1 MRKSRSIF
9 WIACFII
16 MAFLV
21 VPARAEAKTVKLNHT
36 DVSMTVGTSK
46 RLSLT
51 KQKKKVAWSVIS
63 GKKYVRLSD
72 RRKTGV
78 KIIGLK
84 AGTARI
90 QAKIGS
96 RKLICKVTVKQK
108 KNKGY
113 TMYLKIKNRV
123 FRAAMVDN
131 SSTRALKK
139 LLQKESLTIQM
150 EDYGDMEKTGSI
162 GHELPTND
170 REITTEA
177 GDLILYQ
184 GDTFVIYYAPNTWDF
199 TRLGKIKNVS
209 RAELKKVLGKGDVT
223 VTLSL
228 NKNGK

>member
-9 WIACFII
+9 WVACFII
-16 MAFLV
+16 MAFLI
-21 VPARAEAKTVKLNHT
+21 VPARAEAKTAKLNQT
-36 DVSMTVGTSK
+36 NLSMTAGTSR

-72 RRKTGV
+72 KKKTGV
-78 KIIGLK
+78 KITGIK
-84 AGTARI
+84 AGTARV
-90 QAKIGS
+90 QAKIGNK
-96 RKLICKVTVKQK
+96 KLVCKVTVKQK
-108 KNKGY
+108 NSNGY
-113 TMYLKIKNRV
+113 TMYLKIKKRV
-123 FRAAMVDN
+123 FRAEMVDN

-139 LLQKESLTIQM
+139 LLQKGPLTIQM
-150 EDYGDMEKTGSI
+150 EDYGNMEKTGSI
-162 GHELPTND
+162 GRGLPKND
-170 REITTEA
+170 RETTTEA

-184 GDTFVIYYAPNTWDF
+184 GDTFVIYYAPNTWGF

-209 RAELKKVLGKGDVT
+209 EAELKKVLGKGDVT